1 VSDLRNEIL
10 LRLGKLL
17 LVAFVGAV
25 FYAVAT
31 ALGATPGPELALV
44 AWISGGIAVLIFQ
57 SPPL

>member
-17 LVAFVGAV
+17 LAALVGAV
-25 FYAVAT
+25 VYVVAT

-44 AWISGGIAVLIFQ
+44 AWVSGGVAILLFQ
-57 SPPL
+57 SPPF

>member
-17 LVAFVGAV
+17 LTAVIGAAFYIVAVG
-25 FYAVAT
+25 
-31 ALGATPGPELALV
+31 LGATPGPELGLL
-44 AWISGGIAVLIFQ
+44 AWVSGGIAVLIFQ